1 MCPRCVPSQGDL
13 RIALAESALPKLTKR
28 FVDALKPVAKDTLYR
43 DSELKGF
50 ALRVKPPG
58 PKAPA
63 GSHGAQT
70 WVVQYR
76 NKAGRTRKLKLGK
89 VGTLTP
95 DEARSE
101 ARIVL
106 GKVDRGGD
114 PSATRHAMRADVTIS
129 ELVDKYLAEGPA
141 DKPTKKPSSWAADA
155 SNLRRH
161 VVPLLGR
168 RQLAT
173 LTLTDIQKFQRDV
186 TEGKTKADEKTRARG
201 RALVK
206 GGPAAATRATL
217 VLSAM
222 LQWATDRGF
231 RPDNPGK
238 GVRLN
243 KPRKRERY
251 LSAAELAKL
260 GDAFSKAEDQGMNPN
275 SLTILRLLVLT
286 GARRNEIASLRW
298 DEVDFERS
306 ALRLPDSKTGA
317 KVVPLGAPALTLLSQ
332 LPHKKGSPW
341 VFPAARGKGHH
352 VGMPRVWRKLRT
364 MAKLK
369 DIRMHDLRHGFA
381 SVAVADGSS
390 LYLLGKVLGHSQA
403 TTTERYA
410 HLQLDP
416 VRAVADRTARKIAG
430 ALKGNKTT
438 NVVKMPGR
446 RTAQ

>member
-1 MCPRCVPSQGDL
+1 MPP
-13 RIALAESALPKLTKR
+13 AEAALPKLTKR
-28 FVDALKPVAKDTLYR
+28 FVDALKPVTKDTLYR

-50 ALRVKPPG
+50 ALRVKPPS
-58 PKAPA
+58 PTAPPGA
-63 GSHGAQT
+63 HGAQT

-101 ARIVL
+101 ARSAL

-114 PSATRHAMRADVTIS
+114 PSATRHALRADLTVAQ
-129 ELVDKYLAEGPA
+129 LVDRYLADGPA
-141 DKPTKKPSSWAADA
+141 DKPAKKRASWTMDA
-155 SNLRRH
+155 SNLKRH
-161 VVPLLGR
+161 VIPLLGR
-168 RQLAT
+168 RQLGT
-173 LTLTDIQKFQRDV
+173 LTAADVQKFQRDV

-222 LQWATDRGF
+222 LQWASDRGF

-238 GVRLN
+238 GVKLN

-251 LSAAELAKL
+251 LSAAELASL
-260 GDAFSKAEDQGMNPN
+260 GDAFTKAEHQGLNPN
-275 SLTILRLLVLT
+275 SLAILRLLVLT
-286 GARRNEIASLRW
+286 GARRTEIASLRW
-298 DEVDFERS
+298 DDVDFDRGV
-306 ALRLPDSKTGA
+306 LRLPDSKTGA
-317 KVVPLGAPALTLLSQ
+317 KIVPLGAPALAVLSQ
-332 LPHKKGSPW
+332 LSRKKGSPW

-369 DIRMHDLRHGFA
+369 NVRMHDLRHGFA
-381 SVAVADGSS
+381 SVAVADSSS

-416 VRAVADRTARKIAG
+416 VRAVANRTARKIAG
-430 ALKGNKTT
+430 ALKGNKTL
-438 NVVKMPGR
+438 NVIKMPGR